1 MDPFRRDI
9 KAGRLHGAKSSYHR
23 NFERKIEDRSSLETG
38 LTQDRILIH
47 HGLKNNLGPQIP
59 WCECNLATQYSLIKH
74 CQQPSKMVWFHVW
87 VRAQGKIIRI
97 YGIPKN
103 TKKEKERQTMQIDSA
118 NPQDA
123 VCQDKSNGNS

>member
-1 MDPFRRDI
+1 
-9 KAGRLHGAKSSYHR
+9 
-23 NFERKIEDRSSLETG
+23 
-38 LTQDRILIH
+38 
-47 HGLKNNLGPQIP
+47 
-59 WCECNLATQYSLIKH
+59 
-74 CQQPSKMVWFHVW
+74 MVWFHVW